1 MSYPLQIEELMKA
14 ILLAALLVA
23 LDSGTY
29 KYVEIGSQS
38 VVK

>member
-1 MSYPLQIEELMKA
+1 VEELMKD

-29 KYVEIGSQS
+29 MYVEIGSES